1 MINNRKMFDEVYYFL
16 SEHSCRWNIL
26 FVFVIYYF
34 LMKYK
39 VKLFEFDQIGF
50 LERQSSSI
58 QIKETENLAKKKKK
72 WG

>member
-1 MINNRKMFDEVYYFL
+1 
-16 SEHSCRWNIL
+16 
-26 FVFVIYYF
+26 
-34 LMKYK
+34 MKYK

-72 WG
+72 